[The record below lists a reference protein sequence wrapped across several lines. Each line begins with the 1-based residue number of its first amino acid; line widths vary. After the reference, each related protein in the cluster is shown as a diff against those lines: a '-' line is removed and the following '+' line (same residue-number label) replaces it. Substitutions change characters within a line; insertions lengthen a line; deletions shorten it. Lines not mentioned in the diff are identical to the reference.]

1 MNHKLLL
8 MKSYLFILIVAITFG
23 CATKY
28 GAHFQRTSEHNKR
41 YQRADQENSASKSEV
56 QSIRVNDPVKE
67 EILNEPGYI
76 NGNDDQTGAVASI
89 NKDVISKSP
98 ITDHVKSY
106 EKKVESIENKNL
118 DTKTF
123 RKEVKMARKE
133 LNKEIKN
140 ELKTELNKAKKDYRS
155 YKKSVI
161 EKDASAKVVN
171 KWVYIGLVVGAGGLV
186 LLIAGV
192 GAIGGIALV
201 VGVGFIVYGLL
212 LNAGII

>member
-1 MNHKLLL
+1 MNIKLQLIR
-8 MKSYLFILIVAITFG
+8 SFVFFVIVAITFG

-28 GAHFQRTSEHNKR
+28 GAHFQRTSEHE
-41 YQRADQENSASKSEV
+41 RADQVNSNENSLLINEDIPV
-56 QSIRVNDPVKE
+56 DPDIE
-67 EILNEPGYI
+67 DEPDY
-76 NGNDDQTGAVASI
+76 NNDQTGAVASI
-89 NKDVISKSP
+89 
-98 ITDHVKSY
+98 
-106 EKKVESIENKNL
+106 
-118 DTKTF
+118 
-123 RKEVKMARKE
+123 RKEVTISSPIKEHVKKYEQRIEFVKGKDLDNRSFDKEVRKARKE

-140 ELKTELNKAKKDYRS
+140 ELKSELIKAKKDYRT
-155 YKKSVI
+155 YKKSVK

-171 KWVYIGLVVGAGGLV
+171 KWVYIGLVVGAGGLL